1 MKLDSDAILQTSQ
14 NSQVSQTFS
23 YLAFL
28 ESKGAEYAPFDPTR
42 ARRIYDLLKPHI
54 ALPARII
61 HLIGTNGKGST
72 GRFITLGLMQKGAKV
87 LHFTSPHI
95 FHFRERFYKN
105 YALET
110 PNTPES
116 KLESKSAQNK
126 AQHTPAHRAK
136 NTHATQTHAAPD
148 SGSIASDDELERAHR
163 FLQKFDFIQEASYF
177 EYATFLALVLAQGSE
192 YFVCEAG
199 LGGEYDST
207 SVLESDL
214 SVFTPIS
221 YDHQEMLG
229 ERIEDIA
236 TTKLKAMGAHNLIAP
251 QRFPEVMQIAQNI
264 AKNITQDA
272 KQNHPKNRAAH
283 LTFITP
289 NDIESAY
296 QNDKNM
302 RAYAKNMAHF
312 LQENLVVATQALAFF
327 GIAVDF
333 AHLARFD
340 LPGRAQRIAPNIL
353 LDVGH
358 NVDGARCILKI
369 IGEKRIK
376 LVYNAFFQK
385 DVRNILSILKPIISE
400 LLIIPVSHPRIM
412 PKQELVGICEE
423 LGIKHGEF
431 SHIQDDSEY
440 VVFGSF
446 SVVETFLENTKCK
459 ID

>member
-14 NSQVSQTFS
+14 NSQVSQNLQTFS

-28 ESKGAEYAPFDPTR
+28 ESKGAENAPFDPTR
-42 ARRIYDLLKPHI
+42 AHRIFDLLKPHI

-105 YALET
+105 YAFET
-110 PNTPES
+110 PNAPNAPES
-116 KLESKSAQNK
+116 KT
-126 AQHTPAHRAK
+126 TPIY
-136 NTHATQTHAAPD
+136 TTQTRAAPD
-148 SGSIASDDELERAHR
+148 SGAIASDDELERAHR
-163 FLQKFDFIQEASYF
+163 FLQGFDFIQEASYF

-214 SVFTPIS
+214 SIFTPIS

-229 ERIEDIA
+229 ERIKDIA

-251 QRFPEVMQIAQNI
+251 QRFPEVAQIAQNI
-264 AKNITQDA
+264 AKNITQNT
-272 KQNHPKNRAAH
+272 KQNLAKNRAAH

-296 QNDKNM
+296 KNDKNM
-302 RAYAKNMAHF
+302 CVYAKNMAHF
-312 LQENLVVATQALAFF
+312 LQENLVVATRALAFF
-327 GIAVDF
+327 GIAVNF

-412 PKQELVGICEE
+412 PKQELVSICEE

-431 SHIQDDSEY
+431 SHIQDDSGY